1 MRKLF
6 TLLLLPAFCHINV
19 SVYAQSGK
27 VITGKITAK
36 SSNAVLSGV
45 TISVKGTNVATQSDA
60 NGEFKIAADPNQ
72 VLIFRYIGYDG
83 KEVTIGQQ
91 NNVIVNLA
99 EQNTALDEIVVIG
112 YGTAKKADL
121 TGAISRVTAGD
132 IVKQPALNA
141 VQSVQ
146 GKIAGVNIIANEAPG
161 SAPTVIIRGLGTASG
176 GREPLYIVDG
186 FPVDNITNINS
197 ADIVSMDVL
206 KDASSASIYG
216 LRAANGVILVTTK
229 QGKAGRAQITYD
241 GYVGAKGILNRV
253 KMADA
258 NEYVTH
264 FNENQAVVAKDGI
277 PLALN
282 QKNNTDWFKE
292 LLQTGIVTNNVVS
305 VSGGSDAVDY
315 FFSYN
320 NFTEKGITDGSR
332 YVRNTIR
339 NNNTY
344 KFFDN
349 KLKLSQTLNV
359 SFSNDRT
366 KPFSAFDAAYRQS
379 PLVPV
384 QYENGR
390 YGRPIY
396 NKTTGEATYILGA
409 GQAGGKLNDTGNPV
423 YENKMQE
430 QYNKNLSI
438 QGGLQAEYQIFSDLK
453 FTSRLG
459 VTKFFSQNRGFND
472 IKDRYLN
479 EDPLRTSAEFEE
491 LKAKNPKSLTYA
503 NNSLNLAKTET
514 FRWAWEN
521 FLSYQKRFGK
531 HNLDA
536 TLGTSREKVEIGNMS
551 DLTGYDVPNKSQYW
565 NIDLASLNYD
575 KTVIQTSYTPTA
587 LVSYFA
593 RAQYN
598 YDSKYYLTA
607 TVRRDGSSKFKASG
621 EFFDIF
627 PSFGAGW
634 TVSNESFMQGSGIDF
649 LKVRANWGKLGNQK
663 IPLNVSQ
670 VLSSPGSANYNYV
683 FGPEQDLVLGVAYG
697 SPARNLRWEVTEETG
712 LGLDFTLL
720 SNRLSGN
727 VDYYNKTNTNAILE
741 VKPLLNS
748 PFSQKYF
755 DHGGKIS
762 NQGVEIGLNWT
773 DQINENL
780 SYSIGGN
787 YSYNKN
793 TLKEV
798 KPAYDGAI
806 GGSLNNGQITKQLK
820 KGQPLYAWYMLESDG
835 VWQTEAEIA
844 DGVATTGAKP
854 GYLKYKDQN
863 GDGVIDD
870 NDKVFHGSYLPSST
884 FGLNLSVNYKKW
896 DFTAQGYGVAGNKI
910 YNGLKG
916 TRVNGG
922 ENITKETFDNRWT
935 GAGTSNTHPGAA
947 HDALASSYYLESGAY
962 FRINNLTLG
971 YTIPKL
977 YNSTSKIRMY
987 LTAQNP
993 FMFTKYTG
1001 FSPEITGTN
1010 AGAPGETAGIELS
1023 AYPTTRNFIFGVNVS
1038 F

>member
-264 FNENQAVVAKDGI
+264 FNENLTGIGTKTGFLSTNQA
-277 PLALN
+277 
-282 QKNNTDWFKE
+282 NNTDWYDE

-305 VSGGSDAVDY
+305 LSGGSDVVDY

-320 NFTEKGITDGSR
+320 NFTEKGITDGAK
-332 YVRNTIR
+332 YTRNTIR

-349 KLKLSQTLNV
+349 KLKLSQTLNI
-359 SFSNDRT
+359 SFANDRT
-366 KPFSAFDAAYRQS
+366 KPLSAFDAAYRQS

-396 NKTTGEATYILGA
+396 NKTTGEATYVVGA
-409 GQAGGKLNDTGNPV
+409 GQVGGKLNDTGNPV

-479 EDPLRTSAEFEE
+479 NDPLNTAAEFER
-491 LKAKNPKSLTYA
+491 LKAQNPTSLTYA
-503 NNSLNLAKTET
+503 NNSLNIAKTQT
-514 FRWAWEN
+514 FRWVWEN
-521 FLSYQKRFGK
+521 FLSYQKSFGK
-531 HNLDA
+531 HNIDA
-536 TLGTSREKVEIGNMS
+536 TLGNSREKFGIGDMS
-551 DLTGYDVPNKSQYW
+551 DLTGYEVPNKSQYW
-565 NIDLASLNYD
+565 NIDLASSTYT
-575 KTVIQTSYTPTA
+575 KQVKQTYYTPTA
-587 LVSYFA
+587 LISYFA

-649 LKVRANWGKLGNQK
+649 LKLRANWGRLGNQN
-663 IPLNVSQ
+663 IPLNISQ
-670 VLSSPGSANYNYV
+670 VLSSPGSDNYNYV
-683 FGPEQDLVLGVAYG
+683 FGPGQDLVFGAAYG

-712 LGLDFTLL
+712 LGVDFTLL
-720 SNRLSGN
+720 NNRLSGN
-727 VDYYNKTNTNAILE
+727 VDYYNKVNTNAILE

-755 DHGGKIS
+755 DHGGKVS

-793 TLKEV
+793 TLKDV

-884 FGLNLSVNYKKW
+884 FGINLSVNYKKW

-916 TRVNGG
+916 TRVDGG

-1001 FSPEITGTN
+1001 FSPEITGAN
-1010 AGAPGETAGIELS
+1010 SGNPSETAGIELS

>member
-6 TLLLLPAFCHINV
+6 TLLLLPAFCQFNV

-45 TISVKGTNVATQSDA
+45 TIAVKGTSVATQSDA
-60 NGEFKIAADPNQ
+60 NGEFKITADPNQ

-83 KEVTIGQQ
+83 KEVVIGQQ
-91 NNVIVNLA
+91 NNVQVNLE

-112 YGTAKKADL
+112 YGTAKKVDL
-121 TGAISRVTAGD
+121 TGSIGRVTSSD

-146 GKIAGVNIIANEAPG
+146 GKVSGVNIIANEAPG
-161 SAPTVIIRGLGTASG
+161 SAPTVIIRGLGTVSG

-186 FPVDNITNINS
+186 FPVDNISSINS
-197 ADIVSMDVL
+197 ADIVSIDIL

-216 LRAANGVILVTTK
+216 VRAANGVILVTTK
-229 QGKAGRAQITYD
+229 KGKAGRAQITYD

-253 KMADA
+253 KMANA

-264 FNENQAVVAKDGI
+264 FNENLKGI
-277 PLALN
+277 GNLTDSLTLN
-282 QKNNTDWFKE
+282 QKHNTDWYDE
-292 LLQTGIVTNNVVS
+292 LIQTGVVTNNVVS
-305 VSGGSDAVDY
+305 LSGGSDAIDY

-320 NFTEKGITDGSR
+320 NFTEKGITEGSQ

-349 KLKLSQTLNV
+349 KLKISQTLNI
-359 SFSNDRT
+359 SFANDRN

-396 NKTTGEATYILGA
+396 NKTTGEATYILA
-409 GQAGGKLNDTGNPV
+409 PGQSGGKLNDAGNPV
-423 YENKMQE
+423 YENKMQQ
-430 QYNKNLSI
+430 QYNKNLYL
-438 QGGLQAEYQIFSDLK
+438 QGGLQAEYQITSDLK

-459 VTKFFSQNRGFND
+459 VTKFYSTNRGFND

-479 EDPLRTSAEFEE
+479 EDPLNTAARFEE
-491 LKAKNPKSLTYA
+491 LKGQNPASLTYA
-503 NNSLNLAKTET
+503 NNSLNIAKTET
-514 FRWAWEN
+514 FRWIWEN
-521 FLSYQKRFGK
+521 FVSYQKSFGK
-531 HNLDA
+531 HNIDA
-536 TLGTSREKVEIGNMS
+536 TLGNSREKTSIGNMS
-551 DLTGYDVPNKSQYW
+551 DLTGYDVPNQSQYW
-565 NIDLASLNYD
+565 NIDLASSKYT
-575 KTVIQTSYTPTA
+575 KQIKQTYYTPRA
-587 LVSYFA
+587 LISYFA

-607 TVRRDGSSKFKASG
+607 TVRRDGSSVFKASG
-621 EFFDIF
+621 KYNDVF

-634 TVSNESFMQGSGIDF
+634 TVSNESFMEGSGFDF
-649 LKVRANWGKLGNQK
+649 LKLRANWGQLGNQNV
-663 IPLNVSQ
+663 PLDVTQ
-670 VLSSPGSANYNYV
+670 ILSSPGSDNYNYV
-683 FGPEQDLVLGVAYG
+683 FGPGQDLVFGAAYG
-697 SPARNLRWEVTEETG
+697 SPARNLQWEVTEETG
-712 LGLDFTLL
+712 FGVDFTLL
-720 SNRLSGN
+720 NNRLSGN
-727 VDYYNKTNTNAILE
+727 VDYYNKVNTNAILE

-748 PFSQKYF
+748 PFAKTFF

-762 NQGVEIGLNWT
+762 NSGVELGLNWT
-773 DQINENL
+773 DQINEDL

-793 TLKEV
+793 TLKNV
-798 KPAYDGAI
+798 KPAYDGVE
-806 GGSLNNGQITKQLK
+806 GGSLNNGQLTKQLK
-820 KGQPLYAWYMLESDG
+820 VGQPLYAWYMYEAVG
-835 VWQTEAEIA
+835 VWQTDAEIA

-863 GDGVIDD
+863 EDGVIDGQ
-870 NDKVFHGSYLPSST
+870 DKVFHGSYLPSST

-896 DFTAQGYGVAGNKI
+896 DFSAQGYGVAGNKI

-916 TRVNGG
+916 TRTNGG

-977 YNSTSKIRMY
+977 YNASSKIRMY
-987 LTAQNP
+987 VTAQNP
-993 FMFTKYTG
+993 FIFTKYTG
-1001 FSPEITGTN
+1001 FSPEIAGKN
-1010 AGAPGETAGIELS
+1010 AGSPAETAGVELS